1 MNDIIK
7 AAAMG
12 AAAVFGM
19 YAAGAVC
26 AVVTNVVI
34 KKDDSK
40 QTEEAPKQEQEQAP
54 AVG

>member
-40 QTEEAPKQEQEQAP
+40 NVEEAPKQEQAP

>member
-1 MNDIIK
+1 MGNIIK

-26 AVVTNVVI
+26 ATATNVVI
-34 KKDDSK
+34 KKDENKKVED
-40 QTEEAPKQEQEQAP
+40 APKQEQAP

>member
-12 AAAVFGM
+12 AAAVFGA
-19 YAAGAVC
+19 YAAGAIC
-26 AVVTNVVI
+26 ATATNILV
-34 KKDDSK
+34 KKDDIK